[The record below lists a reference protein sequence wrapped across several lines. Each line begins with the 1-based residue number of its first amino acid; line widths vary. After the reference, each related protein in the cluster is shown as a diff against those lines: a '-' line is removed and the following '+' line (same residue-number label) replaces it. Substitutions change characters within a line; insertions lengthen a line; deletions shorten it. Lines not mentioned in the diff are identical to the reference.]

1 MKQYANLSQAT
12 CAALDALVA
21 KHPVC
26 CGRDL
31 LGRAAKAARQT
42 QPDLGDPSEVDMY
55 IFLKHR
61 PECGVDCDDECPVT
75 GEPADN

>member
-12 CAALDALVA
+12 CDALDALAA
-21 KHPVC
+21 KHPKC

-31 LGRAAKAARQT
+31 LDQGATVADKL
-42 QPDLGDPSEVDMY
+42 QPDLDDPMEVDMY

-61 PECGVDCDDECPVT
+61 PDCGVDCDDECPVT
-75 GEPADN
+75 GEPANN